1 MIPFAQITQWRQ
13 VAPWTDDM
21 QVEQDLILSR
31 AIVEIFS
38 NPFLASELAFRGGT
52 ALHKLFFH
60 PAARYSEDIDLVR
73 TTHGGIKE
81 IIDALRKCLGSWLG
95 EPKTRQTSQS
105 FKLLYQFAPE
115 MSPSS
120 KQKIKVEIN
129 IQESF
134 SILERLEMPYS
145 VESDWFR
152 GNAKINTFQFEE
164 LLATKLRALY
174 ERKKGRD
181 AFDLWLAIN
190 TKDFDAEKTMA
201 IFLDYM
207 AKDNK
212 SISKKLF
219 TENLHNKLQDHA
231 FMGDIGPLLSADL
244 RKTHSQP
251 ITTEGQG
258 RNYTLTENNQRM
270 ATEGWDLADAVEV
283 ITNTFLTKL

>member
-1 MIPFAQITQWRQ
+1 MSDSFC
-13 VAPWTDDM
+13 TDYTMAASCAMDWWYAG
-21 QVEQDLILSR
+21 R
-31 AIVEIFS
+31 ARFNTIQSYCWDFS

-174 ERKKGRD
+174 ERKKDEMHLIYG
-181 AFDLWLAIN
+181 
-190 TKDFDAEKTMA
+190 
-201 IFLDYM
+201 
-207 AKDNK
+207 
-212 SISKKLF
+212 
-219 TENLHNKLQDHA
+219 
-231 FMGDIGPLLSADL
+231 
-244 RKTHSQP
+244 
-251 ITTEGQG
+251 
-258 RNYTLTENNQRM
+258 
-270 ATEGWDLADAVEV
+270 
-283 ITNTFLTKL
+283 